1 VIDKMNLYT
10 APAGLKP
17 LQQPVK
23 QAAGAADVTRSFGA
37 MLNQAITQLS
47 SQEHAVETL
56 NGQFVRGELSD
67 VHQLMIQAE
76 KLSLGLDL
84 TVQVRNK
91 MIEAYQDI
99 MRMQI

>member
-1 VIDKMNLYT
+1 MVDKIGLYT
-10 APAGLKP
+10 APIGMKP

-23 QAAGAADVTRSFGA
+23 EAAGAADVSRSFGDL
-37 MLNQAITQLS
+37 LNQAMNQLS
-47 SQEHAVETL
+47 SQEKAVETL

-91 MIEAYQDI
+91 VIEAYQDI